1 MDILISP
8 YYSIKRKKYKM
19 NNKLTGT
26 AGEYVA
32 CADAMFKGY
41 SCSVSTEEAQYDLI
55 LDTGKDLLKVQV
67 KSSSYSRS
75 QNGDSLSFTICR
87 RNSKLST
94 YNVDLFAFVDIRN
107 RKVGW
112 VLPNEVGKFRA
123 SFKKVII
130 PTLTIDLA
138 IKGEQ
143 NVKQES
149 NPSNT

>member
-1 MDILISP
+1 
-8 YYSIKRKKYKM
+8 M

-41 SCSVSTEEAQYDLI
+41 SCSVSTEEAEYDLI

-75 QNGDSLSFTICR
+75 QNGNSLSFTICR

-94 YNVDLFAFVDIRN
+94 YDVDLFAFVDIGN

-112 VLPNEVGKFRA
+112 ALPNDVGKFRA
-123 SFKKVII
+123 SFKKTVI
-130 PTLTIDLA
+130 PNMTIDLA
-138 IKGEQ
+138 LKGQ
-143 NVKQES
+143 INKRRK
-149 NPSNT
+149 NAY

>member
-1 MDILISP
+1 
-8 YYSIKRKKYKM
+8 M

-41 SCSVSTEEAQYDLI
+41 SCSVSTEEAEYDLI

-94 YNVDLFAFVDIRN
+94 YDVDLFAFVDIDSNSIAWLHFNETYKTGLVIKKDNFCDYNIDRILSLYFSN
-107 RKVGW
+107 KRRK
-112 VLPNEVGKFRA
+112 
-123 SFKKVII
+123 
-130 PTLTIDLA
+130 
-138 IKGEQ
+138 
-143 NVKQES
+143 NVK
-149 NPSNT
+149 

>member
-1 MDILISP
+1 
-8 YYSIKRKKYKM
+8 
-19 NNKLTGT
+19 
-26 AGEYVA
+26 
-32 CADAMFKGY
+32 MFKGY